1 MSSSAVEA
9 ESTSSIKKTLTAS
22 SAKKALH
29 VRNKELVMAKKSS
42 VARQKKRERMVK
54 NKWDKRKALK
64 ETILDMSRTIEERLN
79 AVDALN
85 KLPKNSSPTRLRNRC
100 QFTGRSRGFLR
111 KFKLSRLCFREMANQ
126 GLIPGIVKASW

>member
-1 MSSSAVEA
+1 
-9 ESTSSIKKTLTAS
+9 
-22 SAKKALH
+22 
-29 VRNKELVMAKKSS
+29 MAKKSS

-64 ETILDMSRTIEERLN
+64 ETILDMGKTIEERLN